1 MSFNCLSN
9 RPQCISNLFY
19 PPWTLCLPSAVLG
32 PCLYIYYIWDPAYI
46 YYIGGLRNMLC
57 SGAVALG
64 PVDLFQ
70 PLFDL
75 LEPFCY
81 VLLTQKYKTKDN
93 CPSIVAPRRKQHCSG
108 IGCPHRIVQNMSS
121 WD

>member
-46 YYIGGLRNMLC
+46 YYEGGLRTLLC
-57 SGAVALG
+57 SGGGGFSFFTTTVHENDEEVLG
-64 PVDLFQ
+64 PVI
-70 PLFDL
+70 
-75 LEPFCY
+75 Y
-81 VLLTQKYKTKDN
+81 
-93 CPSIVAPRRKQHCSG
+93 
-108 IGCPHRIVQNMSS
+108 MSS
-121 WD
+121 PCQGGALLSFLTEQVDIRAGGPFSPVV